1 MKTNDGKMTP
11 TRVLPG
17 FLRRSLRM
25 NYSDD
30 QEDDDNDETLSP
42 REASPAEPPMLPRKA
57 APVEESKSEAST
69 ADETVVSVGEVT
81 SEPDRP
87 EVPPKIDLERQVS
100 YKDAMFEKA
109 IGADVVNMIDLRRLG
124 WNGIPVCAP

>member
-1 MKTNDGKMTP
+1 MKTNDGKTNP

-30 QEDDDNDETLSP
+30 QEDDYESLSP
-42 REASPAEPPMLPRKA
+42 CEESPAEQPALPRKET
-57 APVEESKSEAST
+57 PLEESKSEAST
-69 ADETVVSVGEVT
+69 ADETVASIGEVK
-81 SEPDRP
+81 SEPPRP
-87 EVPPKIDLERQVS
+87 EVLPMVDLERQVS
-100 YKDAMFEKA
+100 YKDTMFEKA
-109 IGADVVNMIDLRRLG
+109 IGADVVNMSDLRRLG